1 MASPK
6 STCTYAVSYTVR
18 FLAPTWD
25 CSPSHSYSLKPHF
38 CGFHFVA
45 NMASG
50 NNSSC
55 FEFSQEQ
62 LNQVTAAVVS
72 VSALAII
79 ACALAVILIIVLKLY
94 RKFLNRLVLYLM
106 VAAGGYSVA
115 FILAITP
122 VHHSNGVQV
131 REGLDGLC
139 AAFGFF
145 NQMTEWIFHGT
156 MTWVIVYL
164 TLMALFKYQ
173 ADKPKHEVSVLI
185 IILLFPFIINWI
197 PFIKEMYGISG
208 IWCWIK
214 LTNGDCHSDHTLGVV
229 YHFTLYY
236 GPFAIFV
243 FGSYVAFIAIVA
255 TLCKER
261 VASGRERAESF
272 KKETHRQA
280 LKEALPLLAYPLIYN
295 IFFTIM
301 LANRVY
307 HAIAASKNEDPNFPL
322 FLVHAVVESLRVLL
336 AALAFLLHPNIL
348 KKVFCKKQ
356 ATEFTATDFYVSAEF
371 PGDDSLVIIGSQNT
385 TARDISKFHSI
396 FAREN
401 TQAQ

>member
-1 MASPK
+1 MQR
-6 STCTYAVSYTVR
+6 VGR
-18 FLAPTWD
+18 HNRIDEL
-25 CSPSHSYSLKPHF
+25 
-38 CGFHFVA
+38 A
-45 NMASG
+45 NMASV
-50 NNSSC
+50 NNSC

-62 LNQVTAAVVS
+62 LNQATAAVVS

-106 VAAGGYSVA
+106 VAAASNSIA

-122 VHHSNGVQV
+122 IHHSNGELQV

-139 AAFGFF
+139 AAFGFI
-145 NQMTEWIFHGT
+145 NHMTEWIFHGT
-156 MTWVIVYL
+156 MAWVIVYL
-164 TLMALFKYQ
+164 TLMAVFKYQ
-173 ADKPKHEVSVLI
+173 ANKPKHEVSGLI

-197 PFIKEMYGISG
+197 PFVNDMYGLAG

-236 GPFAIFV
+236 GPFGIFV
-243 FGSYVAFIAIVA
+243 FGSYVAFIAIVI

-261 VASGRERAESF
+261 VESGRERAESF
-272 KKETHRQA
+272 KKEAHRRA

-295 IFFTIM
+295 IFYFIM

-307 HAIAASKNEDPNFPL
+307 NAIATSKNENPNFPL
-322 FLVHAVVESLRVLL
+322 FLAHAISESLRVIL

-348 KKVFCKKQ
+348 RKVFCRKPT
-356 ATEFTATDFYVSAEF
+356 AAEITATDFYVSAEF
-371 PGDDSLVIIGSQNT
+371 PEDDSLRITGSVNT
-385 TARDISKFHSI
+385 MAKDASMFHSI
-396 FAREN
+396 FVQDN
-401 TQAQ
+401 AQEQ

>member
-1 MASPK
+1 MAS
-6 STCTYAVSYTVR
+6 V
-18 FLAPTWD
+18 
-25 CSPSHSYSLKPHF
+25 
-38 CGFHFVA
+38 
-45 NMASG
+45 
-50 NNSSC
+50 NNSCSQ
-55 FEFSQEQ
+55 FSQEQ
-62 LNQVTAAVVS
+62 LNQATAAVVS

-94 RKFLNRLVLYLM
+94 QKFLNRLVLYLM

-122 VHHSNGVQV
+122 VHHSNGEVQV

-156 MTWVIVYL
+156 MAWVIVYL
-164 TLMALFKYQ
+164 TLMAVFKYQ
-173 ADKPKHEVSVLI
+173 ANKPKHEVSGLI
-185 IILLFPFIINWI
+185 IILLFPFIVNWI
-197 PFIKEMYGISG
+197 PFVNDMYGLSG

-243 FGSYVAFIAIVA
+243 FGSYVAFIAIVI

-307 HAIAASKNEDPNFPL
+307 HAIAASKEEDPIFPL
-322 FLVHAVVESLRVLL
+322 FLAHAVVESLRVLL
-336 AALAFLLHPNIL
+336 AAMAFLLHPNIL
-348 KKVFCKKQ
+348 KKVFCKKP
-356 ATEFTATDFYVSAEF
+356 AAEFTATEFAVSAEF
-371 PGDDSLVIIGSQNT
+371 PGDDPLQITGSANT
-385 TARDISKFHSI
+385 DARDTSTFHSI
-396 FAREN
+396 FVQEN
-401 TQAQ
+401 AQAH